1 MSNAFW
7 HGFADMNAI
16 STNGPLVMT
25 KGEGSWV
32 WDDKGKKYFD
42 AAGALWYMNVGHGRK
57 EIGEAMAAQAA
68 DIASYSSFGECT
80 TAPTIELADLVASIS
95 PVPDSKIFFTSG
107 GSDSIDTALKMSR
120 RFWTLQG
127 KPSKKVIVF
136 RENGYHGMHA
146 GGTSIAGIPPNNDG
160 YSELVEDVVRVPW
173 DDADQMIATIDRIG
187 EENIAAFFCEPIQG
201 AGGVRIPPDLYLQT
215 VRKACA
221 ERNIL
226 FVADEVINGFG
237 RCGDW
242 FASTRYGLQPDLITV
257 AKGLTS
263 GYAPMGAMI
272 ASDRLFEPFST
283 GTNMFA
289 HGSTF
294 GGHPVAAAVAMRN
307 LDIMQSE
314 KINEHVREKESV
326 FRKTLEKLYDIP
338 IVGNI
343 RGEGFFYGIELVKDK
358 ETRESFSAQ
367 ESERILRGFISQA
380 LFENGIYCR
389 TDDRGDPVVQL
400 APALIAN
407 ETQFDEIESILR
419 NVLTKANSML

>member
-7 HGFADMNAI
+7 HGMADMNAI

-173 DDADQMIATIDRIG
+173 DDADEMIATIDRIG

-226 FVADEVINGFG
+226 FVADEVISGFG

-242 FASTRYGLQPDLITV
+242 FASTRYGLQPDLMTV

-263 GYAPMGAMI
+263 GYAPMGAVI
-272 ASDRLFEPFST
+272 AAPSVWETFYAPSAGVWR
-283 GTNMFA
+283 
-289 HGSTF
+289 HGYTY
-294 GGHPVAAAVAMRN
+294 GGHATAAAAGIANIKIMMRENLPAHVAQLEDKFASALR
-307 LDIMQSE
+307 
-314 KINEHVREKESV
+314 
-326 FRKTLEKLYDIP
+326 TLEDLDAVSEVRTG
-338 IVGNI
+338 VGFLGGIQMADPNI
-343 RGEGFFYGIELVKDK
+343 
-358 ETRESFSAQ
+358 
-367 ESERILRGFISQA
+367 
-380 LFENGIYCR
+380 
-389 TDDRGDPVVQL
+389 
-400 APALIAN
+400 APAMYGKCRDVGVISRAIWGGTLQVAPPLSTTEAEI
-407 ETQFDEIESILR
+407 DEMVELFR
-419 NVLTKANSML
+419 VGLTS

>member
-173 DDADQMIATIDRIG
+173 DDADEMIATIDRIG

-226 FVADEVINGFG
+226 FV
-237 RCGDW
+237 
-242 FASTRYGLQPDLITV
+242 
-257 AKGLTS
+257 
-263 GYAPMGAMI
+263 
-272 ASDRLFEPFST
+272 
-283 GTNMFA
+283 
-289 HGSTF
+289 
-294 GGHPVAAAVAMRN
+294 
-307 LDIMQSE
+307 
-314 KINEHVREKESV
+314 
-326 FRKTLEKLYDIP
+326 
-338 IVGNI
+338 
-343 RGEGFFYGIELVKDK
+343 
-358 ETRESFSAQ
+358 
-367 ESERILRGFISQA
+367 
-380 LFENGIYCR
+380 
-389 TDDRGDPVVQL
+389 PVVGHIDGAAIARLGGIGNAIDRAL
-400 APALIAN
+400 APALAQKGAHFVAPAN
-407 ETQFDEIESILR
+407 VALVAQVGLHLPVGQGGVA
-419 NVLTKANSML
+419 VLFAGDDGV

>member
-1 MSNAFW
+1 M
-7 HGFADMNAI
+7 ADMHAI
-16 STNGPLVMT
+16 SNNGPLVIT
-25 KGEGSWV
+25 KGEGSWI
-32 WDDKGKKYFD
+32 WDEKGKKYFD

-68 DIASYSSFGECT
+68 DIAAYSSFGECT

-173 DDADQMIATIDRIG
+173 DDADEMIATIDRIG

-226 FVADEVINGFG
+226 FVADEVISGFG

-242 FASTRYGLQPDLITV
+242 FASTRYGLQPDLMTV

-263 GYAPMGAMI
+263 GYAPMGAVV
-272 ASDRLFEPFST
+272 AAPSVWETFYAPSAGVWR
-283 GTNMFA
+283 
-289 HGSTF
+289 HGYTY
-294 GGHPVAAAVAMRN
+294 GGHATAAAAGIANIKIMMRENLPAHVAQLEDKFASALR
-307 LDIMQSE
+307 
-314 KINEHVREKESV
+314 
-326 FRKTLEKLYDIP
+326 TLEDLDVVSEVRTG
-338 IVGNI
+338 VGFLGGIQMADPNI
-343 RGEGFFYGIELVKDK
+343 
-358 ETRESFSAQ
+358 
-367 ESERILRGFISQA
+367 
-380 LFENGIYCR
+380 
-389 TDDRGDPVVQL
+389 
-400 APALIAN
+400 APAMYGKCRDVGVISRAIWGGTLQVAPPLSTTEAEI
-407 ETQFDEIESILR
+407 DEMVELFR
-419 NVLTKANSML
+419 VGLTS

>member
-1 MSNAFW
+1 VKTVFWNHLKGVNMSNAFW
-7 HGFADMNAI
+7 HGMADMHAI
-16 STNGPLVMT
+16 SNNGPLVIT
-25 KGEGSWV
+25 KGEGSWI
-32 WDDKGKKYFD
+32 WDEKGKKYFD

-68 DIASYSSFGECT
+68 DIAAYSSFGECT

-173 DDADQMIATIDRIG
+173 DDADEMIATIDRIG

-226 FVADEVINGFG
+226 FVADEVISGFG

-242 FASTRYGLQPDLITV
+242 FASTRYGLQPDLMTV

-263 GYAPMGAMI
+263 GYAPMGAVV
-272 ASDRLFEPFST
+272 AAPSVWETFYAPSAGVWR
-283 GTNMFA
+283 
-289 HGSTF
+289 HGYTY
-294 GGHPVAAAVAMRN
+294 GGHATAAAAGIANIKIMMRENLPAHVAQLEDKFASALR
-307 LDIMQSE
+307 
-314 KINEHVREKESV
+314 
-326 FRKTLEKLYDIP
+326 TLEELDVVSEVRTG
-338 IVGNI
+338 VGFLGGIQMADPNI
-343 RGEGFFYGIELVKDK
+343 
-358 ETRESFSAQ
+358 
-367 ESERILRGFISQA
+367 
-380 LFENGIYCR
+380 
-389 TDDRGDPVVQL
+389 
-400 APALIAN
+400 APAMYGKCRDVGVISRAIWGGTLQVAPPLSTTEAEI
-407 ETQFDEIESILR
+407 DEMVELFR
-419 NVLTKANSML
+419 VGLTS

>member
-7 HGFADMNAI
+7 HGMADMHAI
-16 STNGPLVMT
+16 SNNGPLVIT
-25 KGEGSWV
+25 KGEGSWI
-32 WDDKGKKYFD
+32 WDEKGKKYFD

-68 DIASYSSFGECT
+68 DIAAYSSFGECT

-173 DDADQMIATIDRIG
+173 DDADEMIATIDRIG

-226 FVADEVINGFG
+226 FVADEVISGFG

-242 FASTRYGLQPDLITV
+242 FASTRYGLQPDLMTV

-263 GYAPMGAMI
+263 GYAPMGAVV
-272 ASDRLFEPFST
+272 AAPSVWETFYAPSAGVWR
-283 GTNMFA
+283 
-289 HGSTF
+289 HGYTY
-294 GGHPVAAAVAMRN
+294 GGHATAAAAGIANIKIMMRENLPAHVAQLEDKFASALR
-307 LDIMQSE
+307 
-314 KINEHVREKESV
+314 
-326 FRKTLEKLYDIP
+326 TLEDLDVVSEVRTG
-338 IVGNI
+338 VGFLGGIQMADPNI
-343 RGEGFFYGIELVKDK
+343 
-358 ETRESFSAQ
+358 
-367 ESERILRGFISQA
+367 
-380 LFENGIYCR
+380 
-389 TDDRGDPVVQL
+389 
-400 APALIAN
+400 APAMYGKCRDVGVISRAIWGGTLQVAPPLSTTEAEI
-407 ETQFDEIESILR
+407 DEMVELFR
-419 NVLTKANSML
+419 VGLTS

>member
-16 STNGPLVMT
+16 SNNGPLVIT
-25 KGEGSWV
+25 KGEGSWI
-32 WDDKGKKYFD
+32 WDEKGKKYFD

-68 DIASYSSFGECT
+68 DIAAYSSFGECT

-173 DDADQMIATIDRIG
+173 DDADEMIATIDRIG

-226 FVADEVINGFG
+226 FVADEVISGFG

-242 FASTRYGLQPDLITV
+242 FASTRYGLQPDLMTV

-263 GYAPMGAMI
+263 GYAPMGAVI
-272 ASDRLFEPFST
+272 AAPSVWETFYAPSAGVWR
-283 GTNMFA
+283 
-289 HGSTF
+289 HGYTY
-294 GGHPVAAAVAMRN
+294 GGHATAAAAGIANIKIMMRENLPAHVAQLEDKFASALR
-307 LDIMQSE
+307 
-314 KINEHVREKESV
+314 
-326 FRKTLEKLYDIP
+326 TLEDLDVVSEVRTG
-338 IVGNI
+338 VGFLGGIQMADPNI
-343 RGEGFFYGIELVKDK
+343 
-358 ETRESFSAQ
+358 
-367 ESERILRGFISQA
+367 
-380 LFENGIYCR
+380 
-389 TDDRGDPVVQL
+389 
-400 APALIAN
+400 APAMYGKCRDVGVISRAIWGGTLQVAPPLSTTEAEI
-407 ETQFDEIESILR
+407 DEMVELFR
-419 NVLTKANSML
+419 VGLTS

>member
-1 MSNAFW
+1 MPQGKALSVFWNQFEGVKMSNAFW
-7 HGFADMNAI
+7 HGMADMNAI

-173 DDADQMIATIDRIG
+173 DDADEMIATIDRIG

-226 FVADEVINGFG
+226 FVADEVISGFG

-242 FASTRYGLQPDLITV
+242 FASTRYGLQPDLMTV

-263 GYAPMGAMI
+263 GYAPMGAVI
-272 ASDRLFEPFST
+272 AAPSVWETFYAPSAGVWR
-283 GTNMFA
+283 
-289 HGSTF
+289 HGYTY
-294 GGHPVAAAVAMRN
+294 GGHATAAAAGIANIKIMMRENLPAHVAQLEDKFASALR
-307 LDIMQSE
+307 
-314 KINEHVREKESV
+314 
-326 FRKTLEKLYDIP
+326 TLEDLDVVSEVRTG
-338 IVGNI
+338 VGFLGGIQMADPNI
-343 RGEGFFYGIELVKDK
+343 
-358 ETRESFSAQ
+358 
-367 ESERILRGFISQA
+367 
-380 LFENGIYCR
+380 
-389 TDDRGDPVVQL
+389 
-400 APALIAN
+400 APAMYGKCRDVGVISRAIWGGTLQVAPPLSTTEAEI
-407 ETQFDEIESILR
+407 DEMVELFR
-419 NVLTKANSML
+419 VGLTS

>member
-1 MSNAFW
+1 M
-7 HGFADMNAI
+7 HAI
-16 STNGPLVMT
+16 SNNGPLVIT
-25 KGEGSWV
+25 KGEGSWI
-32 WDDKGKKYFD
+32 WDEKGKKYFD

-68 DIASYSSFGECT
+68 DIAAYSSFGECT

-173 DDADQMIATIDRIG
+173 DDADEMIATIDRIG

-226 FVADEVINGFG
+226 FVADEVISGFG

-242 FASTRYGLQPDLITV
+242 FASTRYGLQPDLMTV

-263 GYAPMGAMI
+263 GYAPMGAVV
-272 ASDRLFEPFST
+272 AAPSVWETFYAPSAGVWR
-283 GTNMFA
+283 
-289 HGSTF
+289 HGYTY
-294 GGHPVAAAVAMRN
+294 GGHATAAAAGIANIKIMMRENLPAHVAQLEDKFASALR
-307 LDIMQSE
+307 
-314 KINEHVREKESV
+314 
-326 FRKTLEKLYDIP
+326 TLEDLDVVSEVRTG
-338 IVGNI
+338 VGFLGGIQMADPNI
-343 RGEGFFYGIELVKDK
+343 
-358 ETRESFSAQ
+358 
-367 ESERILRGFISQA
+367 
-380 LFENGIYCR
+380 
-389 TDDRGDPVVQL
+389 
-400 APALIAN
+400 APAMYGKCRDVGVISRAIWGGTLQVAPPLSTTEAEI
-407 ETQFDEIESILR
+407 DEMVELFR
-419 NVLTKANSML
+419 VGLTS

>member
-1 MSNAFW
+1 M
-7 HGFADMNAI
+7 ADMHAI
-16 STNGPLVMT
+16 SNNGPLVIT
-25 KGEGSWV
+25 KGEGSWI
-32 WDDKGKKYFD
+32 WDEKGKKYFD

-173 DDADQMIATIDRIG
+173 DDADEMIATIDRIG

-226 FVADEVINGFG
+226 FVADEVISGFG

-242 FASTRYGLQPDLITV
+242 FASTRYGLQPDLMTV

-263 GYAPMGAMI
+263 GYAPMGAVV
-272 ASDRLFEPFST
+272 AAPSVWETFYAPSAGVWR
-283 GTNMFA
+283 
-289 HGSTF
+289 HGYTY
-294 GGHPVAAAVAMRN
+294 GGHATAAAAGIANIKIMMRENLPAHVAQLEDKFASALR
-307 LDIMQSE
+307 
-314 KINEHVREKESV
+314 
-326 FRKTLEKLYDIP
+326 TLEDLDVVSEVRTG
-338 IVGNI
+338 VGFL
-343 RGEGFFYGIELVKDK
+343 GGIQM
-358 ETRESFSAQ
+358 A
-367 ESERILRGFISQA
+367 
-380 LFENGIYCR
+380 
-389 TDDRGDPVVQL
+389 DPNM
-400 APALIAN
+400 APAMYGKCRDVGVISRAIWGGTLQVAPPLSTTEAEI
-407 ETQFDEIESILR
+407 DEMVELFR
-419 NVLTKANSML
+419 VGLTS

>member
-1 MSNAFW
+1 
-7 HGFADMNAI
+7 
-16 STNGPLVMT
+16 MT
-25 KGEGSWV
+25 KGEGSWI
-32 WDDKGKKYFD
+32 WDEKGKKYFD

-68 DIASYSSFGECT
+68 DIAAYSSFGECT

-173 DDADQMIATIDRIG
+173 DDADEMIATIDRIG

-226 FVADEVINGFG
+226 FVADEVISGFG

-242 FASTRYGLQPDLITV
+242 FASTRYGLQPDLMTV

-263 GYAPMGAMI
+263 GYAPMGAVI
-272 ASDRLFEPFST
+272 AAPSVWETFYAPSAGVWR
-283 GTNMFA
+283 
-289 HGSTF
+289 HGYTY
-294 GGHPVAAAVAMRN
+294 GGHATAAAAGIANIKIMMRENLPAHVAQLEDKFASALR
-307 LDIMQSE
+307 
-314 KINEHVREKESV
+314 
-326 FRKTLEKLYDIP
+326 TLEDLDVVSEVRTG
-338 IVGNI
+338 VGFLGGIQMADPNI
-343 RGEGFFYGIELVKDK
+343 
-358 ETRESFSAQ
+358 
-367 ESERILRGFISQA
+367 
-380 LFENGIYCR
+380 
-389 TDDRGDPVVQL
+389 
-400 APALIAN
+400 APAMYGKCRDVGVISRAIWGGTLQVAPPLSTTEAEI
-407 ETQFDEIESILR
+407 DEMVELFR
-419 NVLTKANSML
+419 VGLTS

>member
-1 MSNAFW
+1 
-7 HGFADMNAI
+7 MNAI

-173 DDADQMIATIDRIG
+173 DDADEMIATIDRIG

-226 FVADEVINGFG
+226 FVADEVISGFG

-242 FASTRYGLQPDLITV
+242 FASTRYGLQPDLMTV

-263 GYAPMGAMI
+263 GYAPMGAVI
-272 ASDRLFEPFST
+272 AAPSVWETFYAPSAGVWR
-283 GTNMFA
+283 
-289 HGSTF
+289 HGYTY
-294 GGHPVAAAVAMRN
+294 GGHATAAAAGIANIKIMMRENLPAHVAQLEDKFASALR
-307 LDIMQSE
+307 
-314 KINEHVREKESV
+314 
-326 FRKTLEKLYDIP
+326 TLEDLDVVSEVRTG
-338 IVGNI
+338 VGFLGGIQMADPNI
-343 RGEGFFYGIELVKDK
+343 
-358 ETRESFSAQ
+358 
-367 ESERILRGFISQA
+367 
-380 LFENGIYCR
+380 
-389 TDDRGDPVVQL
+389 
-400 APALIAN
+400 APAMYGKCRDVGVISRAIWGGTLQVAPPLSTTEAEI
-407 ETQFDEIESILR
+407 DEMVELFR
-419 NVLTKANSML
+419 VGLTS

>member
-7 HGFADMNAI
+7 HGMADMNAI

-173 DDADQMIATIDRIG
+173 DDADEMIATIDRIG

-226 FVADEVINGFG
+226 FVADEVISGFG

-242 FASTRYGLQPDLITV
+242 FASTRYGLQPDLMTV

-263 GYAPMGAMI
+263 GYAPMGAVI
-272 ASDRLFEPFST
+272 AAPSVWETFYAPSAGVWR
-283 GTNMFA
+283 
-289 HGSTF
+289 HGYTY
-294 GGHPVAAAVAMRN
+294 GGHATAAAAGIANIKIMMRENLPAHVAQLEDKFASALR
-307 LDIMQSE
+307 
-314 KINEHVREKESV
+314 
-326 FRKTLEKLYDIP
+326 TLEDLDVVSEVRTG
-338 IVGNI
+338 VGFLGGIQMADPNI
-343 RGEGFFYGIELVKDK
+343 
-358 ETRESFSAQ
+358 
-367 ESERILRGFISQA
+367 
-380 LFENGIYCR
+380 
-389 TDDRGDPVVQL
+389 
-400 APALIAN
+400 APAMYGKCRDVGVISRAIWGGTLQVAPPLSTTEAEI
-407 ETQFDEIESILR
+407 DEMVELFR
-419 NVLTKANSML
+419 VGLTS

>member
-1 MSNAFW
+1 
-7 HGFADMNAI
+7 
-16 STNGPLVMT
+16 
-25 KGEGSWV
+25 
-32 WDDKGKKYFD
+32 
-42 AAGALWYMNVGHGRK
+42 
-57 EIGEAMAAQAA
+57 
-68 DIASYSSFGECT
+68 
-80 TAPTIELADLVASIS
+80 LVASIS

-173 DDADQMIATIDRIG
+173 DDADEMIATIDRIG

-226 FVADEVINGFG
+226 FVADEVISGFG

-242 FASTRYGLQPDLITV
+242 FASTRYGLQPDLMTV

-263 GYAPMGAMI
+263 GYAPMGAVV
-272 ASDRLFEPFST
+272 AAPSVWETFYAPSAGVWR
-283 GTNMFA
+283 
-289 HGSTF
+289 HGYTY
-294 GGHPVAAAVAMRN
+294 GGHATAAAAGIANIKIMMRENLPAHVAQLEDKFASALR
-307 LDIMQSE
+307 
-314 KINEHVREKESV
+314 
-326 FRKTLEKLYDIP
+326 TLEDLDVVSEVRTG
-338 IVGNI
+338 VGFLGGIQMADPNI
-343 RGEGFFYGIELVKDK
+343 
-358 ETRESFSAQ
+358 
-367 ESERILRGFISQA
+367 
-380 LFENGIYCR
+380 
-389 TDDRGDPVVQL
+389 
-400 APALIAN
+400 APAMYGKCRDVGVISRAIWGGTLQVAPPLSTTEAEI
-407 ETQFDEIESILR
+407 DEMVELFR
-419 NVLTKANSML
+419 VGLTS

>member
-1 MSNAFW
+1 MPQAPLGWVFWKQLRGVRMSNAFW

-16 STNGPLVMT
+16 TKNGPLVMT

-57 EIGEAMAAQAA
+57 EIAQAMADQAGQ
-68 DIASYSSFGECT
+68 IASYSSFGECT
-80 TAPTIELADLVASIS
+80 TAPTIELANLVAQIS
-95 PVPDSKIFFTSG
+95 PVPDSKVFFTSG

-120 RFWTLQG
+120 RFWSMQG
-127 KPSKKVIVF
+127 KPNKKVIVF

-173 DDADQMIATIDRIG
+173 DDADELIATFDRIG

-215 VRKACA
+215 VRKACS

-242 FASTRYGLQPDLITV
+242 FASSRYGLQPDLMTV

-263 GYAPMGAMI
+263 GYAPMGAVV
-272 ASDRLFEPFST
+272 AAPSVWETFYAEGAGVFR
-283 GTNMFA
+283 
-289 HGSTF
+289 HGYTY
-294 GGHPVAAAVAMRN
+294 GGHATAAAAGIANVNILMREAIPAHVAQLEDKFAAAVRSLED
-307 LDIMQSE
+307 LDVVAE
-314 KINEHVREKESV
+314 VR
-326 FRKTLEKLYDIP
+326 TG
-338 IVGNI
+338 VG
-343 RGEGFFYGIELVKDK
+343 FLAGIQMVDPATAPKMY
-358 ETRESFSAQ
+358 
-367 ESERILRGFISQA
+367 ERCRDVGVISRAIWGGALQVAPPLTTTSDEIDEMVA
-380 LFENGIYCR
+380 LFRAG
-389 TDDRGDPVVQL
+389 L
-400 APALIAN
+400 
-407 ETQFDEIESILR
+407 S
-419 NVLTKANSML
+419 

>member
-1 MSNAFW
+1 
-7 HGFADMNAI
+7 
-16 STNGPLVMT
+16 MT

-173 DDADQMIATIDRIG
+173 DDADEMIATIDRIG

-226 FVADEVINGFG
+226 FVADEVISGFG

-242 FASTRYGLQPDLITV
+242 FASTRYGLQPDLMTV

-263 GYAPMGAMI
+263 GYAPMGAVI
-272 ASDRLFEPFST
+272 AAPSVWETFYAPSAGVWR
-283 GTNMFA
+283 
-289 HGSTF
+289 HGYTY
-294 GGHPVAAAVAMRN
+294 GGHATAAAAGIANIKIMMRENLPAHVAQLEDKFASALR
-307 LDIMQSE
+307 
-314 KINEHVREKESV
+314 
-326 FRKTLEKLYDIP
+326 TLEDLDVVSEVRTG
-338 IVGNI
+338 VGFLGGIQMADPNI
-343 RGEGFFYGIELVKDK
+343 
-358 ETRESFSAQ
+358 
-367 ESERILRGFISQA
+367 
-380 LFENGIYCR
+380 
-389 TDDRGDPVVQL
+389 
-400 APALIAN
+400 APAMYGKCRDVGVISRAIWGGTLQVAPPLSTTEAEI
-407 ETQFDEIESILR
+407 DEMVELFR
-419 NVLTKANSML
+419 VGLTS

>member
-7 HGFADMNAI
+7 HGMADMNAI

-173 DDADQMIATIDRIG
+173 DDADEMIATIDRIG

-226 FVADEVINGFG
+226 FVADEVISGFG

-242 FASTRYGLQPDLITV
+242 FASTRYGLQPDLMTV

-263 GYAPMGAMI
+263 GYAPMGAVI
-272 ASDRLFEPFST
+272 AAPSVWETFYAPSAGVWR
-283 GTNMFA
+283 
-289 HGSTF
+289 HGYTY
-294 GGHPVAAAVAMRN
+294 GGHATAAAAGIANIKIMMRENLPAHVAQLEDKFASALR
-307 LDIMQSE
+307 
-314 KINEHVREKESV
+314 
-326 FRKTLEKLYDIP
+326 TLEDLDVVSEVRTG
-338 IVGNI
+338 VGFLGGIQMADPNI
-343 RGEGFFYGIELVKDK
+343 
-358 ETRESFSAQ
+358 
-367 ESERILRGFISQA
+367 
-380 LFENGIYCR
+380 
-389 TDDRGDPVVQL
+389 
-400 APALIAN
+400 APAMYGKCRDVGVITRAIWGGTLQVAPPLSTTEAEI
-407 ETQFDEIESILR
+407 DEMVELFR
-419 NVLTKANSML
+419 VGLTS

>member
-1 MSNAFW
+1 M
-7 HGFADMNAI
+7 ADMNAI

-173 DDADQMIATIDRIG
+173 DDADEMIATIDRIG

-226 FVADEVINGFG
+226 FVADEVISGFG

-242 FASTRYGLQPDLITV
+242 FASTRYGLQPDLMTV

-263 GYAPMGAMI
+263 GYAPMGAVI
-272 ASDRLFEPFST
+272 AAPSVWETFYAPSAGVWR
-283 GTNMFA
+283 
-289 HGSTF
+289 HGYTY
-294 GGHPVAAAVAMRN
+294 GGHATAAAAGIANIKIMMRENLPAHVAQLEDKFASALR
-307 LDIMQSE
+307 
-314 KINEHVREKESV
+314 
-326 FRKTLEKLYDIP
+326 TLEDLDVVSEVRTG
-338 IVGNI
+338 VGFLGGIQMADPNI
-343 RGEGFFYGIELVKDK
+343 
-358 ETRESFSAQ
+358 
-367 ESERILRGFISQA
+367 
-380 LFENGIYCR
+380 
-389 TDDRGDPVVQL
+389 
-400 APALIAN
+400 APAMYGKCRDVGVISRAIWGGTLQVAPPLSTTEAEI
-407 ETQFDEIESILR
+407 DEMVELFR
-419 NVLTKANSML
+419 VGLTS